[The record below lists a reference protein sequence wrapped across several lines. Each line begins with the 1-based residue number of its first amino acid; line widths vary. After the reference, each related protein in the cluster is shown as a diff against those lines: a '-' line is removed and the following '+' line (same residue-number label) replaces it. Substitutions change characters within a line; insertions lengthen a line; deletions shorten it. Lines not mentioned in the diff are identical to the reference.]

1 VHIHS
6 LASTT
11 SYQSVASHIH
21 QLSSSSA
28 STLKMA
34 ELLGA
39 ASGIAGLADVSAKV
53 AIGLFN
59 LAQAI
64 GSAGQD
70 IRAIAHSTKL
80 ISGVLSNLNSV
91 MARAERPAKLS
102 STTRGDGLVED
113 AINHCRPILNDCETV
128 IEIFQPLICKT
139 GRRRERAV
147 LRLRMLFERSR
158 LLQHRDKLDK
168 LITVL
173 TLHVT
178 VLNYSH
184 VTMLNVPEE
193 TR

>member
-1 VHIHS
+1 
-6 LASTT
+6 
-11 SYQSVASHIH
+11 
-21 QLSSSSA
+21 
-28 STLKMA
+28 MA

-91 MARAERPAKLS
+91 MARAGRPAKLS

-178 VLNYSH
+178 VLNYTH

>member
-1 VHIHS
+1 
-6 LASTT
+6 
-11 SYQSVASHIH
+11 
-21 QLSSSSA
+21 
-28 STLKMA
+28 MA

-39 ASGIAGLADVSAKV
+39 ASSIAGLAGVSAKV

-64 GSAGQD
+64 GSAEQD

-91 MARAERPAKLS
+91 MARTGRPAKLS
-102 STTRGDGLVED
+102 SSTRGDDLVED
-113 AINHCRPILNDCETV
+113 AINHCRPILNDCESV
-128 IEIFQPLICKT
+128 IESFQPLICKT

-173 TLHVT
+173 
-178 VLNYSH
+178 NYTH